1 MSKYNKRLYG
11 AVLVKSFLANYN
23 ADFTGAPRTL
33 PDGRVYSTDKA
44 LKYLIRFYLKHH
56 GKIVFYTTRYKEN
69 MQPMDL
75 DETYEYLFGGY
86 PKTKE
91 IKKKNKESDK
101 KFQERLKKEL
111 LKLVEEY
118 EKEGFKKVKE
128 IDENVILEKKLDDLK
143 SEIVIIGPKPNEVEK
158 IPVIKNI
165 LKAIDIRMFGATF
178 ASKKIGNLS
187 IHGNIQITHGIN
199 VYNENNIFL
208 EDVVSPFRNPN
219 EKSESAQQTTK
230 GHQIILEEGHYLHS
244 FTINPK
250 NSEELVNLV
259 GGDGYLSEDDI
270 KDFKE
275 AILFGPNYYNSAI
288 KVGVESEFA
297 IFIEL
302 NDNKLH
308 LPTFTDLIEVKKD
321 GDKRVLNIEKLKD
334 LLNDVQEKIDN
345 VEVFI
350 DDKKFDD
357 YSLIFDL
364 PKVKVKSLVSGKEIS
379 NANR

>member
-128 IDENVILEKKLDDLK
+128 IDENVILERKLDDLK

-187 IHGNIQITHGIN
+187 KQNDLIDCS
-199 VYNENNIFL
+199 YFDNNIKIAPMIHLSNSVRPAPLKEFL
-208 EDVVSPFRNPN
+208 KNNNIDYPLYLNN
-219 EKSESAQQTTK
+219 EKKGEIYFNIINEWMSNNQT
-230 GHQIILEEGHYLHS
+230 
-244 FTINPK
+244 
-250 NSEELVNLV
+250 
-259 GGDGYLSEDDI
+259 
-270 KDFKE
+270 
-275 AILFGPNYYNSAI
+275 
-288 KVGVESEFA
+288 
-297 IFIEL
+297 
-302 NDNKLH
+302 
-308 LPTFTDLIEVKKD
+308 
-321 GDKRVLNIEKLKD
+321 
-334 LLNDVQEKIDN
+334 
-345 VEVFI
+345 
-350 DDKKFDD
+350 
-357 YSLIFDL
+357 
-364 PKVKVKSLVSGKEIS
+364 
-379 NANR
+379 